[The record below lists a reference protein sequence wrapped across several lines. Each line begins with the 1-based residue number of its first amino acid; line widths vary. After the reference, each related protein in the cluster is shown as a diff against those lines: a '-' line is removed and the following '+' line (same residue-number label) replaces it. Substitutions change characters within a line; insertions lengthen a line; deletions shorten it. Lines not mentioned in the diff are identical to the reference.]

1 MMKPLLFLTLIL
13 HSWLAYAN
21 DDQTQL
27 LKQFHEFG
35 ITHCDEFISKNTAT
49 PGVWKF
55 FMSKHPGGID
65 GPSTEVSLTQIS
77 GKPGQSF
84 KTDYTFIQT
93 LKQCFLHKSGQ
104 IVAFDSCAKA
114 VDSKVW
120 NLQYKLPEFDYERYK
135 DKKGVILFTKEIAID
150 DKKICLLNYEFRTQG
165 KHSIYKKIDSE
176 SLSNQKKLNPIPAK

>member
-1 MMKPLLFLTLIL
+1 MKPLLFITFMLQ
-13 HSWLAYAN
+13 SFLANAG
-21 DDQTQL
+21 DDQTKL

-49 PGVWKF
+49 PGAWKF
-55 FMSKHPGGID
+55 FITKQPGGID

-93 LKQCFLHKSGQ
+93 LQKCFLHKSGE

-114 VDSKVW
+114 VDKKVW
-120 NLQYKLPEFDYERYK
+120 YLQYKLPEFDYERYR
-135 DKKGVILFTKEIAID
+135 DKKGVILFTKEIALE
-150 DKKICLLNYEFRTQG
+150 DKKICLLDYEFRTQG
-165 KHSIYKKIDSE
+165 KHSIYR
-176 SLSNQKKLNPIPAK
+176 KLNGEN